1 MFQYAFPLRKTEPK
15 IVTTTTTTDYY
26 RQTSDEHGFLRPSY
40 TIAPS
45 GQLDYTFRTAGVVP
59 QQLLRVYCCSIQSYS
74 LHTPGERWRDVQ

>member
-15 IVTTTTTTDYY
+15 IVTDRHTDTH
-26 RQTSDEHGFLRPSY
+26 TSDEHGFLRPSY

-59 QQLLRVYCCSIQSYS
+59 QQLFR
-74 LHTPGERWRDVQ
+74 